1 MCVRTPR
8 AVLLGA
14 THLRLTILIPSFTPV
29 IGGAEVGAF
38 ELGRRLI
45 GRGHLVSVLT
55 PRVNPAWKLEEAIDG
70 LDVHRYDVPA
80 IVGRART
87 ASLVAGS
94 FARLG
99 GLLRRLAPDVLNMHY
114 LLPTGVAGQWWASRL
129 GIPTVLTLIGMDVY
143 DPSYRPPGLFR
154 GLMRRAARRADAVTC
169 ISTFVRDVVAREY
182 PPAPSAPFVVI
193 PHGVDTKRFRPG
205 TAGNTRD
212 RYHIG
217 RGEKLVL
224 TVQRLYA
231 RKGVQEFIE
240 AAALVFRECPDTR
253 FLIVGD
259 GPERAGLERLA
270 ASRGM
275 SGRVIFAGVVDN
287 AALPACYA
295 TSDLFL
301 FHTFHEGLGIVLLEA
316 TASGLP
322 VVTTDAGG
330 TVDIVRGGVNG
341 VIVPP
346 GDHRALAGAAV
357 RLLRDETLR
366 KTLGRC
372 GRDMAERDFDW
383 DVVAEKY
390 LEVFR
395 RAQHQFPGGPRGTL

>member
-1 MCVRTPR
+1 
-8 AVLLGA
+8 
-14 THLRLTILIPSFTPV
+14 V

-45 GRGHLVSVLT
+45 GQGHLVSVLT
-55 PRVNPAWKLEEAIDG
+55 PRVNPAWKLAEAIDG

-80 IVGRART
+80 IVGRERT

-143 DPSYRPPGLFR
+143 DPSYRPPRLFR

-182 PPAPSAPFVVI
+182 PPAPPAPFVVI
-193 PHGVDTKRFRPG
+193 PYGVDTKRFRPG
-205 TAGNTRD
+205 TAGDVRD
-212 RYHIG
+212 RYGIG
-217 RGEKLVL
+217 RREKLVL
-224 TVQRLYA
+224 TVQRLYR
-231 RKGVQEFIE
+231 RKGVHEFIQ
-240 AAALVFRECPDTR
+240 AAALVLRDYHDVR

-259 GPERAGLERLA
+259 GPERAALERLT
-270 ASRGM
+270 ASVGV
-275 SGRVIFAGVVDN
+275 SARVTFAGAVDN
-287 AALPACYA
+287 AGLAPFYA
-295 TSDLFL
+295 ASDVFV

-316 TASGLP
+316 AASGLP
-322 VVTTDAGG
+322 VVTTQAGG
-330 TVDIVRGGVNG
+330 TVDIVRNGMNG

-346 GDHRALAGAAV
+346 GDHRALAGATV

-366 KTLGRC
+366 ETLGRC
-372 GRDMAERDFDW
+372 GRDMAKRDFDW

-395 RAQHQFPGGPRGTL
+395 RAQRPFPGGLRGTL